1 MKMNEGVEWAV
12 HACCVLAPLG
22 PDRALSL
29 AALATFHGLAAP
41 YMAKQMQALSKA
53 GIVRTSRGQRGGY
66 ALARG
71 ADAISLLDV
80 VCAVDGAVPLFRCTE
95 IRQRGPCASPRED
108 CAAPCPIARA
118 FAQAEAAWRAALA
131 AVTIADL
138 VTTVGRDGTPEHLG
152 QIMQWYGAEVRRLP
166 SAG

>member
-1 MKMNEGVEWAV
+1 MRMNQGVEWAV
-12 HACCVLAPLG
+12 HACCLLAPLSA
-22 PDRALSL
+22 DRGLSL
-29 AALATFHGLAAP
+29 SALAEFHGLPSP

-53 GIVRTSRGQRGGY
+53 GIVRTSRGASGGY

-71 ADAISLLDV
+71 AEAISLLDV
-80 VCAVDGAVPLFRCTE
+80 VRAVDGGAGMFRCTE

-118 FAQAEAAWRAALA
+118 FAAAEAAWRAALA

-138 VTTVGRDGTPEHLG
+138 VATVGRDGTPAHLG
-152 QIMQWYGAEVRRLP
+152 QILQWYGAEARQLP
-166 SAG
+166 SAR